1 MNDFER
7 KLSQQ
12 PFRTLPVDWRADVLG
27 IPANVV
33 AVPSASWRDW
43 FWPSP
48 RAWGALAALWLLLAT
63 LQLGSRPTSPTAKQ
77 APEPAP
83 AVQTSPT
90 LLSFHNAREFRHVL
104 DFPN

>member
-12 PFRTLPVDWRADVLG
+12 PFRTLPVDLRAAVFGL
-27 IPANVV
+27 PANVV
-33 AVPSASWRDW
+33 AVPAASWRDW

-48 RAWGALAALWLLLAT
+48 RAWGALAALWLLFAA
-63 LQLGSRPTSPTAKQ
+63 LQFGSRPTSPAAMQ
-77 APEPAP
+77 VPEQIP
-83 AVQTSPT
+83 AVQATPT

-104 DFPN
+104 DLSH